1 MEAIPS
7 ASYSMTLRV
16 EFPHQA
22 GSLGRVLT
30 AIGDAGGMIGAVD
43 IVRMRQESSIRDIT
57 VNASDS
63 DHGGRIVEAVDALD
77 GVRVINISDRTFLMH
92 LGGKIEV
99 RSKMPVRTRDD
110 LSMAYT
116 PGVARVCRAIA
127 EDRERAFNLTIKRNT
142 VAVVSDGTAVLGL
155 GDIGPEAAMPVME
168 GKAMLFRE
176 FAEVDAFPICLDT
189 TDTEEIISS
198 VKNLAPGF
206 GGINLEDIAAPRC
219 FEIENRLKEELDIPV
234 FHDDQ
239 HGTAVVVLA
248 ALYNSLK
255 IVDKSLEDLRVV
267 VNGVGASGVAC
278 AKIMLAAGVKNIVG
292 CDSRGIVHQG
302 REGLDTSKGWYAENT
317 NPEGI
322 TGTLS
327 DAVRGADLF
336 LGLSVPDVLTLED
349 VKTMA
354 EDPIIFAMAN
364 PDPEIR
370 PEIAV
375 DASRIIATGRS
386 DYPNQINNVLCFPG
400 IFRGALEVRAR
411 EIDEPMKLAAAQ
423 AIAEV
428 VPEEAVSEDYII
440 PSVFD
445 ERVAPAVADAVAEA
459 AHKSG
464 SARRSPEEREE
475 GVKGAG
481 LGMTST

>member
-1 MEAIPS
+1 MESIPS

-16 EFPHQA
+16 EFPHEA

-30 AIGDAGGMIGAVD
+30 SVGDAGGLVGAVD
-43 IVRMRQESSIRDIT
+43 IVRMRQDISIRDIT
-57 VNASDS
+57 VNARDS
-63 DHGGRIVEAVDALD
+63 EHGRSIVETVNGLPDA
-77 GVRVINISDRTFLMH
+77 RVINISDRTFLMH

-99 RSKMPVRTRDD
+99 RSKMAIRTRDD

-127 EDRERAFNLTIKRNT
+127 DDPERAFNLTIKRNT

-189 TDTEEIISS
+189 KDPDEIVAT
-198 VKNLAPGF
+198 VKHLAPGF
-206 GGINLEDIAAPRC
+206 GGINLEDISAPRC
-219 FEIENRLKEELDIPV
+219 FEVEERLKSELDIPV

-248 ALYNSLK
+248 ALLNSLK
-255 IVDKSLEDLRVV
+255 ITGKSIEGLRVV

-278 AKIMLAAGVKNIVG
+278 AKILLAAGVRNIVG
-292 CDSRGIVHQG
+292 CDSRGIVHKD
-302 REGLDTSKGWYAENT
+302 REGLDTSKSWYAGNT
-317 NPEGI
+317 NPESL
-322 TGTLS
+322 TGGLS
-327 DAVRGADLF
+327 EAVRGADLF
-336 LGLSVPDVLTLED
+336 LGLSVPDVLTLEH
-349 VKTMA
+349 VESMN

-370 PEIAV
+370 PEVALGK
-375 DASRIIATGRS
+375 ARIIATGRS

-400 IFRGALEVRAR
+400 IFRGALDVRAS
-411 EIDEPMKLAAAQ
+411 EIDEDMKLAAAE
-423 AIAEV
+423 AIANV
-428 VPEEAVSEDYII
+428 IPEESLSEDYII

-445 ERVAPAVADAVAEA
+445 ERIAPAVAEAVAEA
-459 AHKSG
+459 AKKSG
-464 SARRSPEEREE
+464 SARRTSGERED
-475 GVKGAG
+475 
-481 LGMTST
+481 LGMSAPSF

>member
-16 EFPHQA
+16 EFPHEA
-22 GSLGRVLT
+22 GSLGKVLT
-30 AIGDAGGMIGAVD
+30 AVGDAGGMIGAVD

-63 DHGGRIVEAVDALD
+63 DHGGRIVEAVDSLD

-99 RSKMPVRTRDD
+99 RSKMPVKTRDD

-127 EDRERAFNLTIKRNT
+127 DDRERAFNLTIKKNT

-168 GKAMLFRE
+168 GKAMLFKE
-176 FAEVDAFPICLDT
+176 FAEVDAFPVCLDT
-189 TDTEEIISS
+189 TDTEEIIQS
-198 VKNLAPGF
+198 VKNLAPAF

-219 FEIENRLKEELDIPV
+219 FEIENRLKDELDIPV

-248 ALYNSLK
+248 ALYNALK
-255 IVDKSLEDLRVV
+255 IVDKKVEDLRVV

-292 CDSRGIVHQG
+292 CDSRGIVHEG

-317 NPEGI
+317 NPEGL
-322 TGTLS
+322 TGTLP

-336 LGLSVPDVLTLED
+336 LGLSVPDVLTLDD

-370 PEIAV
+370 PEIAI
-375 DASRIIATGRS
+375 DACRIIATGRS

-400 IFRGALEVRAR
+400 IFRGALDVRAR
-411 EIDEPMKLAAAQ
+411 EIDEDMKLAAAE
-423 AIAEV
+423 AIANV
-428 VPEEAVSEDYII
+428 VPEDSVSEDYII

-445 ERVAPAVADAVAEA
+445 ERVAPAVAEAVAEA

-464 SARRSPEEREE
+464 SARRSREEREE
-475 GVKGAG
+475 GAKGMN
-481 LGMTST
+481 LGMSSA

>member
-30 AIGDAGGMIGAVD
+30 AVGEAGGMIGAVD

-63 DHGGRIVEAVDALD
+63 DHGQRIVSAVDALD

-99 RSKMPVRTRDD
+99 RSKMPVKTRDD

-127 EDRERAFNLTIKRNT
+127 EDPERAFNLTIKRNT

-155 GDIGPEAAMPVME
+155 GNIGPEAAMPVME

-189 TDTEEIISS
+189 TDTEEIIQS

-219 FEIENRLKEELDIPV
+219 FEIEERLKAELDIPV

-248 ALYNSLK
+248 ALINALK
-255 IVDKSLEDLRVV
+255 IVDKNIEDLRVV

-278 AKIMLAAGVKNIVG
+278 AKIMLEAGVKNIVG
-292 CDSRGIVHQG
+292 CDSRGIVHTG

-317 NPEGI
+317 NPEGLS
-322 TGTLS
+322 GTLS

-336 LGLSVPDVLTLED
+336 LGLSVPDALTLED

-370 PEIAV
+370 PEVAI
-375 DASRIIATGRS
+375 DACRIIATGRS

-400 IFRGALEVRAR
+400 IFRGALDVRAR
-411 EIDEPMKLAAAQ
+411 EIDEPMKIAAAE
-423 AIAEV
+423 AIAGV
-428 VPEEAVSEDYII
+428 IPEEAVSEDYII

-445 ERVAPAVADAVAEA
+445 ERVAPAVAEAVSEA
-459 AHKSG
+459 ARKTG
-464 SARRSPEEREE
+464 SARRSRDEDGSQHEE
-475 GVKGAG
+475 
-481 LGMTST
+481 LGMSSPLF

>member
-1 MEAIPS
+1 
-7 ASYSMTLRV
+7 MTLRV
-16 EFPHQA
+16 EFPHEA
-22 GSLGRVLT
+22 GSLARVLT
-30 AIGDAGGMIGAVD
+30 AVGDAGGMVGAVD

-63 DHGGRIVEAVDALD
+63 DHGGRIVEAVDALES
-77 GVRVINISDRTFLMH
+77 VRVINISDRTFLMH

-99 RSKMPVRTRDD
+99 RSKMPVKTRDD

-127 EDRERAFNLTIKRNT
+127 DDPERAFNLTIKRNT

-176 FAEVDAFPICLDT
+176 FSEVDAFPICLDT
-189 TDTEEIISS
+189 TDTEEIIQS
-198 VKNLAPGF
+198 VKNLAPAF

-219 FEIENRLKEELDIPV
+219 FEIENRLKAELDIPV

-255 IVDKSLEDLRVV
+255 LVDKNVEDLRVV

-292 CDSRGIVHQG
+292 CDSRGIVHKD
-302 REGLDTSKGWYAENT
+302 REGLDSSKGWYAENT
-317 NPEGI
+317 NPEGL
-322 TGTLS
+322 TGNLS

-349 VKTMA
+349 VKSMA

-370 PEIAV
+370 PEVAINA
-375 DASRIIATGRS
+375 ARIIATGRS

-400 IFRGALEVRAR
+400 IFRGALDVRAR
-411 EIDEPMKLAAAQ
+411 EIDETMKLAAAE
-423 AIAEV
+423 AIADV
-428 VPEEAVSEDYII
+428 VPEDAVSEDYII

-445 ERVAPAVADAVAEA
+445 ERVAPAVAEAVSEA

-464 SARRSPEEREE
+464 SARRSAEENR
-475 GVKGAG
+475 AG
-481 LGMTST
+481 GELGMSSPLS